1 MDTQKKSLY
10 VLVSTFVCLALGNC
24 GLFVKHIPRGEIPKP
39 TPNDH
44 FVKVDDIQ
52 YHDRN
57 RTENALDAQLAVI
70 KAIDSK
76 AFDRFIERV
85 PGVTTPTLLI
95 WGREDVWVPLETVG
109 YRFKRDLSNALLVVI
124 PECGHVP
131 QEEYPEETVR
141 LIRDFLTGRPIEE
154 TSVPEQK

>member
-1 MDTQKKSLY
+1 MDTQKRLLHVFLY
-10 VLVSTFVCLALGNC
+10 LLVFLALGNC

-44 FVKVDDIQ
+44 FVKVGGIQ

-95 WGREDVWVPLETVG
+95 WGREDVWVPLETVC
-109 YRFKRDLSNALLVVI
+109 YRFKKDLSNALLVVI

-131 QEEYPEETVR
+131 QEEHPEVTSR

-154 TSVPEQK
+154 TPVPEQK